1 MKLLTVV
8 SLYSVNM
15 FSLLSF
21 FFFFFRF
28 LITVT
33 LSVVC
38 DRLVVLLAIRNAAR

>member
-15 FSLLSF
+15 FSLLSL
-21 FFFFFRF
+21 FFFFRF

-38 DRLVVLLAIRNAAR
+38 NRLVVLLAIRNAAR